1 MPGRASLPQQA
12 VDGVAL
18 ITGHAEFF
26 AALRDDGAKVEI
38 LPMEPAHP

>member
-18 ITGHAEFF
+18 IAGHAEFF
-26 AALRDDGAKVEI
+26 AALQDDGAKVEI
-38 LPMEPAHP
+38 LPMERAHP